1 MSPERF
7 INRINAIRHDLHRT
21 DLRPSPTVNALFSEL
36 VDIVLT
42 APPGLF
48 PAVRAGLGPA
58 AVDDLRELC
67 GRGETRL
74 ETAWA
79 QRLLEASDPFET
91 LEEFPYLD
99 NYRRLTRLE
108 LSALHAAGAH
118 VGAVTMI
125 GSGPLPLTAVVLAME
140 LGITVTVVD
149 RDPHSLAY
157 GHDVIR
163 ALGLGRRITSH
174 LGDATD
180 GHLPVGGSDAVI
192 LAALVGVDVPAKADI
207 MAATAR
213 AMADDSHLLVRSAA
227 GMRALLYCPFDL
239 HQEGI
244 PAIGTALTPVVELHP
259 HDDVVNSV
267 LVFRRTA
274 HAASGTPSRSPE
286 RDLQVD
292 RRQARIA

>member
-1 MSPERF
+1 MSPQRY
-7 INRINAIRHDLHRT
+7 INRISTIRRELHRT
-21 DLRPSPTVNALFSEL
+21 DLRPSPTVDALFSEL
-36 VDIVLT
+36 VDMVLT

-48 PAVRAGLGPA
+48 PAVHEGLGPA

-79 QRLLEASDPFET
+79 RRLLEARDPFET

-108 LSALHAAGAH
+108 LSALHAAGSR
-118 VGAVTMI
+118 VRSVTMI

-163 ALGLGRRITSH
+163 ALGLGRQITSH
-174 LGDATD
+174 LGDATA

-192 LAALVGVDVPAKADI
+192 LAALVGADAEAKAKI
-207 MAATAR
+207 MTATAR
-213 AMADDSHLLVRSAA
+213 AMAADSHLLVRSAA

-239 HQEGI
+239 HEEGI
-244 PAIGTALTPVVELHP
+244 PAIGTALTPVLEVHP

-267 LVFRRTA
+267 VVFRRAA
-274 HAASGTPSRSPE
+274 HATSGEPSGAPE
-286 RDLQVD
+286 RDLEVD